1 MTTLTTTP
9 AFDAFAKWAT
19 GGQPRNIDGK
29 PISATSGER
38 IATRKTIEP
47 KPAAITPA
55 RETSADLRKRLER
68 SRKLAERKPS
78 TSRVLE
84 RAARR
89 ARKERKP
96 YSAEAR
102 QRASAAARIVQHA
115 DKNKRMDVAREYIAA
130 LPVDATRPRAKEIA
144 NRFHICQANAS
155 VVIAE
160 RFGQPPKCKDEIL
173 AHLRT
178 LKERPTASALIA
190 KFGISDVWANTLT
203 TRVFGRHDR
212 KAAFR
217 TGVEYCQSHPDASDA
232 ELTRFFK
239 RSLRWVQ
246 DVRAT
251 VRRMAREVTA

>member
-1 MTTLTTTP
+1 MTTLTNTP
-9 AFDAFAKWAT
+9 TYDAFSKWLT
-19 GGQPRNIDGK
+19 NGQPRNIDGK

-38 IATRKTIEP
+38 VATRKPIES
-47 KPAAITPA
+47 KPVAIGPA
-55 RETSADLRKRLER
+55 RETSDDLRKRLER
-68 SRKLAERKPS
+68 SRKLAERKP
-78 TSRVLE
+78 RPPGVLE
-84 RAARR
+84 RATVEP
-89 ARKERKP
+89 KERKP

-102 QRASAAARIVQHA
+102 QRAVAAARIVQQA
-115 DKNKRMDVAREYIAA
+115 DKNKRMGAAREYIAA
-130 LPVDATRPRAKEIA
+130 LPVDAPRPRAKEIA
-144 NRFHICQANAS
+144 NQCHICQANAS

-232 ELTRFFK
+232 ELMRSFK

-251 VRRMAREVTA
+251 VRRMTREVAG

>member
-1 MTTLTTTP
+1 MTTLTNTP
-9 AFDAFAKWAT
+9 TYDAFSKWLT

-29 PISATSGER
+29 PISGGSGER
-38 IATRKTIEP
+38 VATRKPVEP
-47 KPAAITPA
+47 KPAAITPV
-55 RETSADLRKRLER
+55 RETSDDLRKRLER
-68 SRKLAERKPS
+68 SRKLAERKPRPP
-78 TSRVLE
+78 RVLG
-84 RAARR
+84 RAAE
-89 ARKERKP
+89 RKERKP

-102 QRASAAARIVQHA
+102 QRAVAAARIVQQA
-115 DKNKRMDVAREYIAA
+115 DKNKRMDTAREYIAA

-144 NRFHICQANAS
+144 NQFHICQANAS

-160 RFGQPPKCKDEIL
+160 RFGQPPKYKDDII
-173 AHLRT
+173 AYLRT
-178 LKERPTASALIA
+178 LEERPPASALIA
-190 KFGISDVWANTLT
+190 KFCISDVWANTLT

-232 ELTRFFK
+232 ELIRRFK